1 MGRLSPVPCCG
12 FLVWLVND
20 ETMQESYPHLL
31 SLYSQAINNLITV
44 YSRFSVDKV
53 SLFWYSDNTVT
64 KKVLVD
70 FRIEEVSMGSFK
82 SEIDGLKDIGILREK
97 KDRIKESVISPELN
111 WNSRMELYQQV
122 QMINTRIAQL
132 STQRKSHC

>member
-1 MGRLSPVPCCG
+1 
-12 FLVWLVND
+12 
-20 ETMQESYPHLL
+20 
-31 SLYSQAINNLITV
+31 
-44 YSRFSVDKV
+44 
-53 SLFWYSDNTVT
+53 
-64 KKVLVD
+64 
-70 FRIEEVSMGSFK
+70 MGSFK